1 MKNLNGYIKKLEK
14 GMEDKL
20 FFLRHIDMNEY
31 SLVVEF
37 GCANGRLLRRI
48 ESVTDKNITKLVGF
62 DINEEIIM
70 IAKNISPEITF
81 TSKWDE
87 VLTLL
92 KHTPKKSLIIF
103 SSVWHEISQEYYETI
118 FNEMTKFTTIV
129 IRDMKAPIKGAEPI
143 DAPTRDRIKKM
154 VPEWQFNEFEEK
166 WGRIDNKKTLYRF
179 LLMYTYLDNWDN
191 EINEDYFST
200 PWSEINWALEKD
212 YDVIYLNSYT
222 LEYKKDAIAKM
233 FDHHMKDITHHQVI
247 YTKKEL

>member
-92 KHTPKKSLIIF
+92 KHTHKKSLIIF
-103 SSVWHEISQEYYETI
+103 SSVWHEIS
-118 FNEMTKFTTIV
+118 
-129 IRDMKAPIKGAEPI
+129 P
-143 DAPTRDRIKKM
+143 RI
-154 VPEWQFNEFEEK
+154 
-166 WGRIDNKKTLYRF
+166 L
-179 LLMYTYLDNWDN
+179 
-191 EINEDYFST
+191 
-200 PWSEINWALEKD
+200 
-212 YDVIYLNSYT
+212 
-222 LEYKKDAIAKM
+222 
-233 FDHHMKDITHHQVI
+233 
-247 YTKKEL
+247 

>member
-81 TSKWDE
+81 
-87 VLTLL
+87 
-92 KHTPKKSLIIF
+92 

-118 FNEMTKFTTIV
+118 FNEMKKFTTIV